1 MSVNIFKIKLLSI
14 LFVSVLAASC
24 SNTQIINSWTE
35 PGQKTA
41 YVRPM
46 IIGVSDSQQTRR
58 IYENQFVAEL
68 QKFKVNAIPSYTLI
82 SSKQKM
88 DKETV
93 LAAISGTDIDSV
105 IITYLISADQE
116 VSNTTS
122 VLDTDHI
129 GNIENNQVSSTII
142 STRGRSNSA
151 EIVTLK
157 NDFYDAASHTLV
169 WTVQTRTKAPES
181 IDEVVKD
188 VTELLVKKL
197 IGDQMFR

>member
-1 MSVNIFKIKLLSI
+1 MCVNIFKIRLLLI
-14 LFVSVLAASC
+14 LVVAALAASC

-35 PGQKTA
+35 PGQKSGYA
-41 YVRPM
+41 RPM
-46 IIGVSDSQQTRR
+46 IIGISDSQQTRR

-68 QKFKVNAIPSYTLI
+68 QKFEVEAVPSYRLI
-82 SSKQKM
+82 SSKVKM

-93 LAAISGTDIDSV
+93 LAAIAGSDIDSV
-105 IITYLISADQE
+105 IITYLISDDEE
-116 VSNTTS
+116 VANTTS
-122 VLDTDHI
+122 VLDTDYI

-142 STRGRSNSA
+142 STRGRGSSA

-181 IDEVVKD
+181 IDEVVTD

-197 IGDQMFR
+197 IDDQMFR